1 MNLRN
6 YHALLLDM
14 DGVLY
19 RGHERMPGVAEL
31 FDFCAKN
38 GIMTACITNNAT
50 MTPEQFSEKLAG
62 MDITYPAANIINSPL
77 GPRLWL

>member
-19 RGHERMPGVAEL
+19 RVPPTVCLGWRNCLISVP
-31 FDFCAKN
+31 K
-38 GIMTACITNNAT
+38 TA
-50 MTPEQFSEKLAG
+50 L
-62 MDITYPAANIINSPL
+62 
-77 GPRLWL
+77 